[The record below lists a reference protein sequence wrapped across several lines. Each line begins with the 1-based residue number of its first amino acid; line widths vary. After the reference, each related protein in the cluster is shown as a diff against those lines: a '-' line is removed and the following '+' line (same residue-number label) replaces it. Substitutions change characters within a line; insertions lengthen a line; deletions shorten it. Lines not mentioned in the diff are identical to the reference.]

1 MVFLDK
7 VRTTLGIAFARQL
20 HRLGPLV
27 KATVTVAICGVVII
41 TVAFYLGIILLILVS
56 SNHISDIE
64 VFGHNF

>member
-7 VRTTLGIAFARQL
+7 VRTALGIAFARQL
-20 HRLGPLV
+20 HHLGPLV
-27 KATVTVAICGVVII
+27 KATVTVAICGIVII
-41 TVAFYLGIILLILVS
+41 TVTFYLGIILLILVS